1 MNRSQ
6 ALLAAFAVLAAAFF
20 VNLISGAFPARAD
33 LTADR
38 TFTLSPGS
46 KRIVT
51 KLDDP
56 VTLEFFVSRS
66 DVKLRPYLE
75 SYSRRVETLLRE
87 YVAASGGKVK
97 LIITDPRPDTK
108 EEQRAQRHGIAAM
121 RAAQGS
127 AYLGLTAQ
135 QAETVKALPMLDPS
149 RERFLEFDL
158 SKLIASASRL
168 DRPKLAFISSLPI
181 SNQIPQGGEQQP
193 SAADFLL
200 AELGQ
205 TYEVITLNTTAN
217 ELPKDVAVVTLVH
230 AHHIDE
236 QLAYA
241 IDQFLLKGGP
251 VFAAVD
257 PLSRIQKFS
266 QGNMPFMMAPMA
278 LTAASDP
285 ALLRA
290 WGVNVDLDAVT
301 GDAASSV
308 SIRSSRG
315 DAVQYQPAFAAGAAA
330 FSKDSPLTS
339 DLRELAF
346 MEAGSISLISG
357 AEARLKF
364 EPLVT
369 MSGPGV
375 GAVDVGSANAG
386 PFEKIAV
393 AFKPDGKSR
402 VVVASVFG
410 EFISAFPKGAPAPG
424 TPEPTPPGQ
433 PPKPVAKP
441 LPGPHLAKSA
451 KPARLF
457 VVADSDFMM
466 DPFTVRQRQVGG
478 QAAMEPINDNL
489 GFVVSVLETLGG
501 SDELVSLR
509 SKGTSL
515 RPFKKV
521 QELER
526 VAQLRYQ
533 AKLDEI
539 ERRLE
544 EANTKITELSKQTG
558 GVTAKGIVITPEM
571 QREIEKFQM
580 EADKLS
586 EERRVIRRGL
596 SEDVNSLGRRL
607 QVLNLL
613 AGPALALL
621 FGLFYTL
628 ARRRKLS

>member
-20 VNLISGAFPARAD
+20 VNLISGAVPARVD

-46 KRIVT
+46 KRIVA

-56 VTLEFFVSRS
+56 VTLEYFVSRS

-87 YVAASGGKVK
+87 YVAASGGKVR
-97 LIITDPRPDTK
+97 LVVTDPRPDTK

-135 QAETVKALPMLDPS
+135 QADTVKALPMLDPS

-181 SNQIPQGGEQQP
+181 TNQVPQGGEQQP
-193 SAADFLL
+193 GPADFLL

-205 TYEVITLNTTAN
+205 TYDVVTLNTTAS
-217 ELPKDVAVVTLVH
+217 ELPKDVAVVALVH

-308 SIRSSRG
+308 AIRSSRG
-315 DAVQYQPAFAAGAAA
+315 DPVQYQPAFAASGAA
-330 FSKDSPLTS
+330 FTKDSPLTS

-357 AEARLKF
+357 AEQRLRF

-369 MSGPGV
+369 MSGPGM
-375 GAVDVGSANAG
+375 GAVDVASANAG
-386 PFEKIAV
+386 PFEKV
-393 AFKPDGKSR
+393 ALSFKTDGKSR
-402 VVVASVFG
+402 VLVASVTGDFV
-410 EFISAFPKGAPAPG
+410 SAFPKGAPAPG
-424 TPEPTPPGQ
+424 KPEPTPPGQ
-433 PPKPVAKP
+433 PPKPAAKP

-451 KPARLF
+451 KPGRIF

-489 GFVVSVLETLGG
+489 GFVVSALETLGG

-521 QELER
+521 QDLER

-544 EANTKITELSKQTG
+544 EANTKITELSKQGG

-571 QREIEKFQM
+571 QREIEKFQA

-628 ARRRKLS
+628 ARRRKTS

>member
-149 RERFLEFDL
+149 RERFLDFDL

-217 ELPKDVAVVTLVH
+217 ELPKDVAVVALVH

-558 GVTAKGIVITPEM
+558 GITAKGIVITPEM
-571 QREIEKFQM
+571 QREIEKFQT

>member
-20 VNLISGAFPARAD
+20 VNLISGAVPARAD

-46 KRIVT
+46 KRIVA

-56 VTLEFFVSRS
+56 VTLEYFVSRS

-97 LIITDPRPDTK
+97 LVVTDPRPDTK

-135 QAETVKALPMLDPS
+135 QADTVKALPMLDPS

-181 SNQIPQGGEQQP
+181 TNQVPQGGEQQP
-193 SAADFLL
+193 GPADFLL

-205 TYEVITLNTTAN
+205 TFDVVTLNTTAT
-217 ELPKDVAVVTLVH
+217 ELPKDVAVVALVH

-241 IDQFLLKGGP
+241 VDQFLLNGGP

-315 DAVQYQPAFAAGAAA
+315 DPVQYQPAFAAGGAA

-346 MEAGSISLISG
+346 MEAGAISLISG
-357 AEARLKF
+357 AEKRLKF
-364 EPLVT
+364 EPLIT
-369 MSGPGV
+369 MSGPGM
-375 GAVDVGSANAG
+375 GAVDVASANAG
-386 PFEKIAV
+386 PFEKV
-393 AFKPDGKSR
+393 ALSFKTDGKSR
-402 VVVASVFG
+402 VLVAAVSG
-410 EFISAFPKGAPAPG
+410 EFVSAFPKGAPAPG
-424 TPEPTPPGQ
+424 KPEPTPPGQ
-433 PPKPVAKP
+433 PPKPAPKP
-441 LPGPHLAKSA
+441 LPGPHLAASK
-451 KPARLF
+451 KPGRLF

-466 DPFTVRQRQVGG
+466 DPFTVRQRQIGG

-489 GFVVSVLETLGG
+489 GFVVSALETLGG

-521 QELER
+521 QDLER

-544 EANTKITELSKQTG
+544 EANAKITELSKQGG

-571 QREIEKFQM
+571 QREIEKFQA

-613 AGPALALL
+613 AGPLLALL
-621 FGLFYTL
+621 FGLFYAL
-628 ARRRKLS
+628 ARRRKTS

>member
-6 ALLAAFAVLAAAFF
+6 ALLATFAVLAAAFF
-20 VNLISGAFPARAD
+20 VNLISGAIPARVD

-51 KLDDP
+51 KLDEP

-87 YVAASGGKVK
+87 YVAASDGKVK
-97 LIITDPRPDTK
+97 LVVTDPRPDTK
-108 EEQRAQRHGIAAM
+108 EEQRAQRHGIAPM

-135 QAETVKALPMLDPS
+135 QADTVKAVPMLDPS

-193 SAADFLL
+193 GPADLLL
-200 AELGQ
+200 AELSQ
-205 TYEVITLNTTAN
+205 SYEVITLNTTAS
-217 ELPKDVAVVTLVH
+217 ELPKDVAVVALVH

-241 IDQFLLKGGP
+241 IDQFLLQGGA

-315 DAVQYQPAFAAGAAA
+315 DAVQYQPAFAAGNAA

-346 MEAGSISLISG
+346 MEAGSIGLISG
-357 AEARLKF
+357 AETRLKF

-369 MSGPGV
+369 MSGPGM

-386 PFEKIAV
+386 PFEKVAV

-410 EFISAFPKGAPAPG
+410 EFVSAFPKGAPAPG
-424 TPEPTPPGQ
+424 KPEPTPPGQ
-433 PPKPVAKP
+433 PPKPAAKP

-489 GFVVSVLETLGG
+489 GFVVSALETLGG

-544 EANTKITELSKQTG
+544 EANMKITELSKQTG

-571 QREIEKFQM
+571 QREIEKFQTV
-580 EADKLS
+580 ADQLS

-621 FGLFYTL
+621 FGLLYTL

>member
-217 ELPKDVAVVTLVH
+217 ELPKNVAVVALVH

-571 QREIEKFQM
+571 QREIEKFQT

>member
-6 ALLAAFAVLAAAFF
+6 ALLATFAVLAAAFF
-20 VNLISGAFPARAD
+20 VNLISGAIPARVD

-51 KLDDP
+51 KLDEP

-97 LIITDPRPDTK
+97 LIVTDPRPDTK
-108 EEQRAQRHGIAAM
+108 EEQRAQRHGIAPM

-135 QAETVKALPMLDPS
+135 QADTVKAVPMLDPS

-181 SNQIPQGGEQQP
+181 SNQIPQGGEQQAGP
-193 SAADFLL
+193 ADLLL
-200 AELGQ
+200 AELSQ
-205 TYEVITLNTTAN
+205 SYEVITLNTTAR
-217 ELPKDVAVVTLVH
+217 ELPKDVAVVALVH

-315 DAVQYQPAFAAGAAA
+315 DAVQYQPAFAAGNAA
-330 FSKDSPLTS
+330 FSKESPLTS

-346 MEAGSISLISG
+346 MEAGSIGLISG
-357 AEARLKF
+357 AETRLKF

-369 MSGPGV
+369 MSGPGM

-386 PFEKIAV
+386 PFEKVAV

-410 EFISAFPKGAPAPG
+410 EFVSAFPKGAPAPG
-424 TPEPTPPGQ
+424 KPEPTPPGQ
-433 PPKPVAKP
+433 PPKPAAKP

-571 QREIEKFQM
+571 QREIEKFQTV
-580 EADKLS
+580 ADQLS

-621 FGLFYTL
+621 FGLLYTL

>member
-20 VNLISGAFPARAD
+20 VNLISGAVPARAD

-51 KLDDP
+51 KLDEP
-56 VTLEFFVSRS
+56 VTLEYFVSRS

-75 SYSRRVETLLRE
+75 SYSRRIETLLRE

-97 LIITDPRPDTK
+97 LIVTDPRPDTK
-108 EEQRAQRHGIAAM
+108 EEQRAQRHGIAPM

-135 QAETVKALPMLDPS
+135 QADTVKVLPMLDPS

-181 SNQIPQGGEQQP
+181 TNQAPQGGEQQP
-193 SAADFLL
+193 GPADFLL

-205 TYEVITLNTTAN
+205 TFEVITLNTTAN
-217 ELPKDVAVVTLVH
+217 ELPKGVAVVALVH

-241 IDQFLLKGGP
+241 VDQVLLNGGP

-257 PLSRIQKFS
+257 PLSRIQKFQ

-278 LTAASDP
+278 MTAASDP

-290 WGVNVDLDAVT
+290 WGVNVDLDAIM
-301 GDAASSV
+301 GDSASSV
-308 SIRSSRG
+308 AIRSSRG
-315 DAVQYQPAFAAGAAA
+315 DPVQYQPAFAAGAAA
-330 FSKDSPLTS
+330 FSKESPLTT
-339 DLRELAF
+339 DLREVAF

-357 AEARLKF
+357 AEKRLKF
-364 EPLVT
+364 EPLIT
-369 MSGPGV
+369 MSGAGM
-375 GAVDVGSANAG
+375 GAIDVASANAG
-386 PFEKIAV
+386 PFEKV
-393 AFKPDGKSR
+393 ALSFKTDGKDR
-402 VVVASVFG
+402 VLAAAFSG
-410 EFISAFPKGAPAPG
+410 EFVSAFPKGAPAPG
-424 TPEPTPPGQ
+424 KPEPTPPGQ
-433 PPKPVAKP
+433 PPKPAAQP
-441 LPGPHLAKSA
+441 LPGPHLATSK

-526 VAQLRYQ
+526 IAQLRYQ
-533 AKLDEI
+533 AKLDQI

-544 EANTKITELSKQTG
+544 EANAKIADLSKQGG

-571 QREIEKFQM
+571 QREIEKFQV

-586 EERRVIRRGL
+586 EERRIIRRGL
-596 SEDVNSLGRRL
+596 SEDVNSLGRFL

-628 ARRRKLS
+628 ARRRKTS

>member
-20 VNLISGAFPARAD
+20 VNLISGAVPARAD

-46 KRIVT
+46 KRIVA

-56 VTLEFFVSRS
+56 VTLEYFVSRS

-97 LIITDPRPDTK
+97 LVVTDPRPDTK

-135 QAETVKALPMLDPS
+135 QADTVKALPMLDPS

-181 SNQIPQGGEQQP
+181 TNQVPQGGEQQP
-193 SAADFLL
+193 GPADFLL

-205 TYEVITLNTTAN
+205 TFDVVTLNTTAS
-217 ELPKDVAVVTLVH
+217 ELPKDVAVVALVH

-241 IDQFLLKGGP
+241 VDQFLLNGGP

-315 DAVQYQPAFAAGAAA
+315 DPVQYQPAFAAGGAA

-346 MEAGSISLISG
+346 MEAGAISLISG
-357 AEARLKF
+357 AEKRLKF
-364 EPLVT
+364 EPLIT
-369 MSGPGV
+369 MSGPGM
-375 GAVDVGSANAG
+375 GAVDVASANAG
-386 PFEKIAV
+386 PFEKV
-393 AFKPDGKSR
+393 ALSFKTDGKSR
-402 VVVASVFG
+402 VLVAAVSG
-410 EFISAFPKGAPAPG
+410 EFVSAFPKGAPAPG
-424 TPEPTPPGQ
+424 KPEPTPPGQ
-433 PPKPVAKP
+433 PPKPAPKP
-441 LPGPHLAKSA
+441 LPGPHLAASK
-451 KPARLF
+451 KPGRLF

-466 DPFTVRQRQVGG
+466 DPFTVRQRQIGG

-489 GFVVSVLETLGG
+489 GFVVSALETLGG

-521 QELER
+521 QDLER

-544 EANTKITELSKQTG
+544 EANAKITELSKQGG

-571 QREIEKFQM
+571 QREIEKFQA

-613 AGPALALL
+613 AGPLLALL
-621 FGLFYTL
+621 FGLFYAL
-628 ARRRKLS
+628 ARRRKTS

>member
-6 ALLAAFAVLAAAFF
+6 ALLATFAVLAAAFF
-20 VNLISGAFPARAD
+20 VNLISGAVPARVD
-33 LTADR
+33 LTADH

-75 SYSRRVETLLRE
+75 SYSRRIETLLRE

-97 LIITDPRPDTK
+97 LIVTDPRPDTK
-108 EEQRAQRHGIAAM
+108 EEQRAQRHGIAPM
-121 RAAQGS
+121 RAAQGN

-135 QAETVKALPMLDPS
+135 QADTVKAVPMLDPS

-193 SAADFLL
+193 SPADFLL
-200 AELGQ
+200 AELSQ
-205 TYEVITLNTTAN
+205 TYEVITLNTTAS
-217 ELPKDVAVVTLVH
+217 ELPKDVAVVALVH

-290 WGVNVDLDAVT
+290 WGVNVDLDAVM
-301 GDAASSV
+301 GDSASSV

-315 DAVQYQPAFAAGAAA
+315 DAVQYQPAFAAGNAA
-330 FSKDSPLTS
+330 FSKESPLTS

-346 MEAGSISLISG
+346 MEAGSIGLISG

-369 MSGPGV
+369 MSGPGM
-375 GAVDVGSANAG
+375 GAIDVASANAG
-386 PFEKIAV
+386 PFEKV
-393 AFKPDGKSR
+393 ALSFKTDGKSR
-402 VVVASVFG
+402 VIVASVSG
-410 EFISAFPKGAPAPG
+410 EFVSAFPKGAPAPG
-424 TPEPTPPGQ
+424 KPEPTPPGQ
-433 PPKPVAKP
+433 PPKPAAKP

-451 KPARLF
+451 KPTRLF

-544 EANTKITELSKQTG
+544 EANAKVTELSKQTG

-571 QREIEKFQM
+571 QREIEKFQVV
-580 EADKLS
+580 ADKLS
-586 EERRVIRRGL
+586 EERRIIRRGL

>member
-20 VNLISGAFPARAD
+20 VNLISGAVPARVD

-46 KRIVT
+46 KRIVA

-56 VTLEFFVSRS
+56 VTLEYFVSRS

-87 YVAASGGKVK
+87 YVAASGGKVR
-97 LIITDPRPDTK
+97 LIVTDPRPDTK

-135 QAETVKALPMLDPS
+135 QADTVKALPMLDPS

-181 SNQIPQGGEQQP
+181 TNQVPQGGEQQP
-193 SAADFLL
+193 GPADFLL

-205 TYEVITLNTTAN
+205 TYDVVTLNTTAS
-217 ELPKDVAVVTLVH
+217 ELPKDVAVVALVH

-308 SIRSSRG
+308 AIRSSRG
-315 DAVQYQPAFAAGAAA
+315 DPVQYQPAFAASGAA
-330 FSKDSPLTS
+330 FTKDSPLTS

-357 AEARLKF
+357 AEQRLRF

-369 MSGPGV
+369 MSGPGM
-375 GAVDVGSANAG
+375 GAVDVASANAG
-386 PFEKIAV
+386 PFEKV
-393 AFKPDGKSR
+393 ALSFKTDGKSR
-402 VVVASVFG
+402 VLVASVTGDFV
-410 EFISAFPKGAPAPG
+410 SAFPKGAPAPG
-424 TPEPTPPGQ
+424 KPEPTPPGQ
-433 PPKPVAKP
+433 PPKPAAKP

-451 KPARLF
+451 KPGRIF

-489 GFVVSVLETLGG
+489 GFVVSALETLGG

-521 QELER
+521 QDLER

-544 EANTKITELSKQTG
+544 EANTKITELSKQGG

-571 QREIEKFQM
+571 QREIEKFQA

-628 ARRRKLS
+628 ARRRKTS

>member
-6 ALLAAFAVLAAAFF
+6 ALLATFAVLAAAFF
-20 VNLISGAFPARAD
+20 VNLISSAVPARAD

-75 SYSRRVETLLRE
+75 SYSRRIETLLRE

-97 LIITDPRPDTK
+97 LIVTDPRPDTK
-108 EEQRAQRHGIAAM
+108 EEQRAQRHGIAPM

-135 QAETVKALPMLDPS
+135 QADTVKALPMLDPS

-181 SNQIPQGGEQQP
+181 TNQVPQGGEQQAGP
-193 SAADFLL
+193 ADFLL
-200 AELGQ
+200 AELSQ
-205 TYEVITLNTTAN
+205 TYEVITLNTTAS
-217 ELPKDVAVVTLVH
+217 ELPKDVAVVALVH

-290 WGVNVDLDAVT
+290 WGVNVDLDAVM
-301 GDAASSV
+301 GDSASSV
-308 SIRSSRG
+308 TIRSSRG
-315 DAVQYQPAFAAGAAA
+315 DPVQYQPAFAASGAA
-330 FSKDSPLTS
+330 FSKESPLTT

-346 MEAGSISLISG
+346 MEAGSIGLISG
-357 AEARLKF
+357 AEKSLKF

-369 MSGPGV
+369 MSGPGM
-375 GAVDVGSANAG
+375 GAIDVASANAG
-386 PFEKIAV
+386 PFEKV
-393 AFKPDGKSR
+393 ALSFKTDGKSR
-402 VVVASVFG
+402 VLVASVSG
-410 EFISAFPKGAPAPG
+410 EFVSAFPKGAPAPG
-424 TPEPTPPGQ
+424 KPEPTLPGQ

-451 KPARLF
+451 KPGRLF

-489 GFVVSVLETLGG
+489 GFVVSALETLSG
-501 SDELVSLR
+501 SDELVTLR

-521 QELER
+521 QDLER

-544 EANTKITELSKQTG
+544 EANAKITELSKQTG

-571 QREIEKFQM
+571 QREIEKFQT

-628 ARRRKLS
+628 ARRRKIS

>member
-6 ALLAAFAVLAAAFF
+6 ALLATFAVLAAAFF
-20 VNLISGAFPARAD
+20 VNLISGAVPARVD

-75 SYSRRVETLLRE
+75 SYSRRIETLLRE

-97 LIITDPRPDTK
+97 LIVTDPRPDTK
-108 EEQRAQRHGIAAM
+108 EEQRAQRHGIAPM

-135 QAETVKALPMLDPS
+135 QADTVKAVPMLDPS

-181 SNQIPQGGEQQP
+181 SNQIPQGGEQQAGP
-193 SAADFLL
+193 ADLLL
-200 AELGQ
+200 AELSQ
-205 TYEVITLNTTAN
+205 TYEVITLNTTAS
-217 ELPKDVAVVTLVH
+217 ELPKDVVVVALVH

-301 GDAASSV
+301 GDSASSV

-315 DAVQYQPAFAAGAAA
+315 DAVQYQPAFAAGNAA
-330 FSKDSPLTS
+330 FSKESPLTS

-346 MEAGSISLISG
+346 MEAGSIGLISG

-386 PFEKIAV
+386 PFEKVAV

-402 VVVASVFG
+402 VIVASVFG
-410 EFISAFPKGAPAPG
+410 EFVSAFPKGAPAPG
-424 TPEPTPPGQ
+424 KPEPTPPGQ
-433 PPKPVAKP
+433 PPKPAAKP

-544 EANTKITELSKQTG
+544 EANMKITELSKQTG

-571 QREIEKFQM
+571 QREIEKFQT

-621 FGLFYTL
+621 FGLLYTL

>member
-217 ELPKDVAVVTLVH
+217 ELPKDVAVVALVH

-441 LPGPHLAKSA
+441 LPGPHLAKST

>member
-217 ELPKDVAVVTLVH
+217 ELPKDVAVVALVH

-386 PFEKIAV
+386 PFEKVAV

-451 KPARLF
+451 KPTRLF

>member
-1 MNRSQ
+1 MKTSQ

-20 VNLISGAFPARAD
+20 INLTSGAVGARAD

-46 KRIVT
+46 KRIVA
-51 KLDDP
+51 KLDEP
-56 VTLEFFVSRS
+56 VTLELFVSRS

-87 YVAASGGKVK
+87 YAAVSGGKVR
-97 LIITDPRPDTK
+97 LVVTDPRPDTK
-108 EEQRAQRHGIAAM
+108 EEQRAQRQGIAPM
-121 RAAQGS
+121 RAAQGN

-135 QAETVKALPMLDPS
+135 QADTVKALPMLDPS

-168 DRPKLAFISSLPI
+168 DRPKLALISSLPI
-181 SNQIPQGGEQQP
+181 SNQLPQGGEAQP
-193 SAADFLL
+193 GPADLLL

-205 TYEVITLNTTAN
+205 GFEVVTLNTTAK
-217 ELPKDVAVVTLVH
+217 ELPAGVAVVALVH

-241 IDQFLLKGGP
+241 VDQFLLGGGP

-278 LTAASDP
+278 MTAASDP

-290 WGVNVDLDAVT
+290 WGINVEMDAVT
-301 GDAASSV
+301 ADSASSV
-308 SIRSSRG
+308 AIRGGRG
-315 DAVQYQPAFAAGAAA
+315 EPVQYQPAFAAGPGA
-330 FSKDSPLTS
+330 FAKDSPLTS

-346 MEAGSISLISG
+346 MEAGALSLISG
-357 AEARLKF
+357 AEQRLKF
-364 EPLVT
+364 EALVT
-369 MSGPGV
+369 MTGAGM
-375 GAVDVGSANAG
+375 GAVDVTTANAG
-386 PFEKIAV
+386 PFEKVAL
-393 AFKPDGKSR
+393 AFKADGKSR
-402 VVVASVFG
+402 VLAAAVSG
-410 EFISAFPKGAPAPG
+410 EFVSAFPKGAPAPG
-424 TPEPTPPGQ
+424 KPEPTLPGQ
-433 PPKPVAKP
+433 PPAPAAKP
-441 LPGPHLAKSA
+441 HPGPHLAKSA
-451 KPARLF
+451 KPGRVF

-478 QAAMEPINDNL
+478 QASLEPLNDNF
-489 GFVVSVLETLGG
+489 GFVVGALETLGG
-501 SDELVSLR
+501 SDELVTLR

-521 QELER
+521 QEIER

-544 EANTKITELSKQTG
+544 QANAKIAELSKQSG

-571 QREIEKFQM
+571 QREIEKFQVV
-580 EADKLS
+580 ADKLS

-621 FGLFYTL
+621 FGLLYTL
-628 ARRRKLS
+628 ARRRKTS

>member
-6 ALLAAFAVLAAAFF
+6 ALLAAFAILAAAFF
-20 VNLISGAFPARAD
+20 VNLIAGAVGARAD
-33 LTADR
+33 LTSDR

-46 KRIVT
+46 ARIVA
-51 KLDDP
+51 KLEEP

-87 YVAASGGKVK
+87 YVAASGGKVR
-97 LIITDPRPDTK
+97 LVVTDPRPDTK
-108 EEQRAQRHGIAAM
+108 EEQRAQRHNLAAL
-121 RAAQGS
+121 RAAGGN

-135 QAETVKALPMLDPS
+135 QADTVKALPMLDPS
-149 RERFLEFDL
+149 REKFLEFDL
-158 SKLIASASRL
+158 SKLIASSARL
-168 DRPKLAFISSLPI
+168 ERPKLALISSLPI
-181 SNQIPQGGEQQP
+181 SNQLPQGGEAQP
-193 SAADFLL
+193 GPADILL

-205 TYEVITLNTTAN
+205 TFEVITLNTTAK
-217 ELPKDVAVVTLVH
+217 ELPAGVAVVALVH
-230 AHHIDE
+230 AHHVDE
-236 QLAYA
+236 QLSYA
-241 IDQFLLKGGP
+241 VDQFLLGGGP

-290 WGVNVDLDAVT
+290 WGVNVELDAVT
-301 GDAASSV
+301 ADADNSV
-308 SIRSSRG
+308 TIRGGRG
-315 DAVQYQPAFAAGAAA
+315 EPVQYQPAFAAGPAA
-330 FSKDSPLTS
+330 FAKDSPLTS

-346 MEAGSISLISG
+346 MEAGAIALISG
-357 AEARLKF
+357 AEQRLKL

-369 MSGPGV
+369 LAGPGL
-375 GAVDVGSANAG
+375 GSVATATANAG
-386 PFEKIAV
+386 PFEKVAL
-393 AFKPDGKSR
+393 AFKPDGKPR
-402 VVVASVFG
+402 VLAASVTGRFVT
-410 EFISAFPKGAPAPG
+410 AFPKGAPAPG
-424 TPEPTPPGQ
+424 QPEPTPPGQ
-433 PPKPVAKP
+433 PPAPPAKP
-441 LPGPHLAKSA
+441 HPGPHLAESKQ
-451 KPARLF
+451 PGRLL

-478 QAAMEPINDNL
+478 QTAAEPINDNFA
-489 GFVVSVLETLGG
+489 FVVSALETLGG

-521 QELER
+521 QEIER

-544 EANTKITELSKQTG
+544 EANAKVAELSRQSGTS
-558 GVTAKGIVITPEM
+558 AKGIVITPEM
-571 QREIEKFQM
+571 QREIEKFQVV
-580 EADKLS
+580 ADKLS

-628 ARRRKLS
+628 ARRRKTS

>member
-6 ALLAAFAVLAAAFF
+6 AWLAADAVLAAAFF
-20 VNLISGAFPARAD
+20 VNLIFGAVGARAD

-46 KRIVT
+46 RRIIAR
-51 KLDDP
+51 LDEP

-87 YVAASGGKVK
+87 YVAASGGKVR
-97 LIITDPRPDTK
+97 LVVTDPRPDTK
-108 EEQRAQRHGIAAM
+108 EEQRAQRHGLAAM

-135 QAETVKALPMLDPS
+135 QADSVKALPMLDPS

-158 SKLIASASRL
+158 SKLLAGVSRL
-168 DRPKLAFISSLPI
+168 ERPKLAIVSSLPI
-181 SNQIPQGGEQQP
+181 GGPAPTSEQQP
-193 SAADFLL
+193 GPADFLL

-205 TYEVITLNTTAN
+205 SFEVVTVNTTAK
-217 ELPKDVAVVTLVH
+217 ELPEGAAVVALMH
-230 AHHIDE
+230 AHHLDP

-241 IDQFLLKGGP
+241 VDQFLLGGGP

-257 PLSRIQKFS
+257 PLSRIQKFQ

-285 ALLRA
+285 TLLRA
-290 WGVNVDLDAVT
+290 WGVQVEMDAVT
-301 GDAASSV
+301 GDGANSV
-308 SIRSSRG
+308 TIRGGRG
-315 DAVQYQPAFAAGAAA
+315 EPVQYAPAFAAGPSS
-330 FSKDSPLTS
+330 FSPDSPLTS
-339 DLRELAF
+339 DLREMAF
-346 MEAGSISLISG
+346 MEAGALSLVAG
-357 AEARLKF
+357 AESRLKF

-369 MSGPGV
+369 QAGPGM
-375 GAVDVGSANAG
+375 GAVSVAAANAG
-386 PFEKIAV
+386 PFEKTALG
-393 AFKPDGKSR
+393 FQPDGKTR
-402 VVVASVFG
+402 VLVASVSGVFN
-410 EFISAFPKGAPAPG
+410 SAFPQGAPAPAKA
-424 TPEPTPPGQ
+424 EPTAPGQ
-433 PPKPVAKP
+433 PPAPAAKP
-441 LPGPHLAKSA
+441 RTAPHLAASKQ
-451 KPARLF
+451 PGRLM
-457 VVADSDFMM
+457 VVADSDFLM

-489 GFVVSVLETLGG
+489 GFVVSALETLGG

-515 RPFKKV
+515 RPFKRV
-521 QELER
+521 QDLER
-526 VAQLRYQ
+526 VAQSRYQ

-544 EANTKITELSKQTG
+544 EANTKITELSRQTG
-558 GVTAKGIVITPEM
+558 GAPAKGLLITPEM
-571 QREIEKFQM
+571 QREIEKFQTQV
-580 EADKLS
+580 DQLS
-586 EERRVIRRGL
+586 EERRAIRRGL

-613 AGPALALL
+613 AGPAVALL
-621 FGLFYTL
+621 FGLAYAWL
-628 ARRRKLS
+628 RRRKLS

>member
-149 RERFLEFDL
+149 RERFLDFDL

-217 ELPKDVAVVTLVH
+217 ELPKDVAVVALVH

-346 MEAGSISLISG
+346 MEAGSIGLISG

-558 GVTAKGIVITPEM
+558 GITAKGIVITPEM
-571 QREIEKFQM
+571 QREIEKFQT

>member
-46 KRIVT
+46 KRIVA
-51 KLDDP
+51 KLDEP
-56 VTLEFFVSRS
+56 VTLEYFVSRS

-75 SYSRRVETLLRE
+75 SYSRRIETLLRE

-97 LIITDPRPDTK
+97 LIVTDPRPDTK
-108 EEQRAQRHGIAAM
+108 EEQRAQRHGIAPM

-135 QAETVKALPMLDPS
+135 QADTVKVLPMLDPS

-181 SNQIPQGGEQQP
+181 TNQAPQGGEQQP
-193 SAADFLL
+193 GPADFLL

-205 TYEVITLNTTAN
+205 TFEVITLNTTAN
-217 ELPKDVAVVTLVH
+217 ELPKDVAVVALVH

-241 IDQFLLKGGP
+241 VDQFLLNGGP

-257 PLSRIQKFS
+257 PLSRIQKFQ

-278 LTAASDP
+278 MTAASDP

-290 WGVNVDLDAVT
+290 WGVNVDIDAVT

-308 SIRSSRG
+308 AIRSSRG
-315 DAVQYQPAFAAGAAA
+315 DPVQYQPAFAASGAA
-330 FSKDSPLTS
+330 FSKESPLTT
-339 DLRELAF
+339 DLREVAF
-346 MEAGSISLISG
+346 MEAGSIGLISG
-357 AEARLKF
+357 AEKRLKF

-369 MSGPGV
+369 MSGAAMGI
-375 GAVDVGSANAG
+375 VDVNSANAG
-386 PFEKIAV
+386 PFEKV
-393 AFKPDGKSR
+393 ALSFKTDGKSR
-402 VVVASVFG
+402 VLAASISG
-410 EFISAFPKGAPAPG
+410 EFVSAFPKGAPAPG
-424 TPEPTPPGQ
+424 KPEPTPPGQ
-433 PPKPVAKP
+433 PPKQAAKP
-441 LPGPHLAKSA
+441 LPGPHLAASK

-533 AKLDEI
+533 AKLDQI

-544 EANTKITELSKQTG
+544 EANAKITDLSKQTG

-571 QREIEKFQM
+571 QREIEKFQAV
-580 EADKLS
+580 ADKLS

-621 FGLFYTL
+621 FGLLYAL

>member
-6 ALLAAFAVLAAAFF
+6 ALLATFAVLAAAFF
-20 VNLISGAFPARAD
+20 VNLISSAVPARAD

-75 SYSRRVETLLRE
+75 SYSRRIETLLRE

-97 LIITDPRPDTK
+97 LIVTDPRPDTK
-108 EEQRAQRHGIAAM
+108 EEQRAQRHGIAPM

-135 QAETVKALPMLDPS
+135 QADTVKALPMLDPS

-181 SNQIPQGGEQQP
+181 TNQVPQGGEQQAGP
-193 SAADFLL
+193 ADFLL
-200 AELGQ
+200 AELSQ
-205 TYEVITLNTTAN
+205 TYEVITLNTTAS
-217 ELPKDVAVVTLVH
+217 ELPKDVAVVALVH

-257 PLSRIQKFS
+257 PLSRIQTFS

-290 WGVNVDLDAVT
+290 WGVNVDLDAVM
-301 GDAASSV
+301 GDSASSV
-308 SIRSSRG
+308 TIRSSRG
-315 DAVQYQPAFAAGAAA
+315 DPVQYQPAFAASGAA
-330 FSKDSPLTS
+330 FSKESPLTT

-346 MEAGSISLISG
+346 MEAGSIGLISG
-357 AEARLKF
+357 AEKSLKF

-369 MSGPGV
+369 MSGPGM
-375 GAVDVGSANAG
+375 GAIDVASANAG
-386 PFEKIAV
+386 PFEKV
-393 AFKPDGKSR
+393 ALSFKTDGKSR
-402 VVVASVFG
+402 VLVASVSG
-410 EFISAFPKGAPAPG
+410 EFVSAFPKGAPAPG
-424 TPEPTPPGQ
+424 KPEPTLPGQ

-451 KPARLF
+451 KPGRLF

-489 GFVVSVLETLGG
+489 GFVVSALETLSG
-501 SDELVSLR
+501 SDELVTLR

-521 QELER
+521 QDLER

-544 EANTKITELSKQTG
+544 EANAKITELSKQTG

-571 QREIEKFQM
+571 QREIEKFQT

-628 ARRRKLS
+628 ARRRKIS

>member
-6 ALLAAFAVLAAAFF
+6 ALLATFAVLAAAFF
-20 VNLISGAFPARAD
+20 VNLISGAIPARVD

-51 KLDDP
+51 KLDEP

-97 LIITDPRPDTK
+97 LIVTDPRPDTK
-108 EEQRAQRHGIAAM
+108 EEQRAQRHGIAPM

-135 QAETVKALPMLDPS
+135 QADTVKAVPMLDPS

-193 SAADFLL
+193 GPADLLL
-200 AELGQ
+200 AELSQ
-205 TYEVITLNTTAN
+205 SYEVITLNTTAS
-217 ELPKDVAVVTLVH
+217 ELPKDVAVVALVH

-301 GDAASSV
+301 GDSASSV

-315 DAVQYQPAFAAGAAA
+315 DAVQYQPAFAAGNAA
-330 FSKDSPLTS
+330 FSKESPLTS

-346 MEAGSISLISG
+346 MEAGSIGLISG
-357 AEARLKF
+357 AEARLKL

-369 MSGPGV
+369 MSGPGM

-386 PFEKIAV
+386 PFEKVAL

-410 EFISAFPKGAPAPG
+410 EFVSAFPKGAPAPG
-424 TPEPTPPGQ
+424 KPEPTPPGQ
-433 PPKPVAKP
+433 PPKPAAKP

-544 EANTKITELSKQTG
+544 EANMKITELSKQTG

-571 QREIEKFQM
+571 QREIEKFQTV
-580 EADKLS
+580 ADQLS

-621 FGLFYTL
+621 FGLLYTL